1 MTTTLLIV
9 MCGAA
14 VAWGAVLAVKRGR
27 DSKRLN
33 WMERTRSEID
43 TDGPGFVIYNSTEEL
58 GGGASGGSYKR
69 LRNAIDAAMRKHG

>member
-1 MTTTLLIV
+1 MNTILILL
-9 MCGAA
+9 GLAA
-14 VAWGAVLAVKRGR
+14 VASSALLAAKRGR

-33 WMERTRSEID
+33 WLESTRSEID

-69 LRNAIDAAMRKHG
+69 LRSAIDAAMRKHG